1 MEPGNV
7 AEISLWHVEPK
18 LAGEFCHTLWRW
30 YWPWVLGPAGRDPT
44 HFKIRKMADILEV
57 QLVVLNIIV
66 ILAGRLQV

>member
-7 AEISLWHVEPK
+7 AEVSLRHVEPK
-18 LAGEFCHTLWRW
+18 LAGEFCYILLRW
-30 YWPWVLGPAGRDPT
+30 YWTRVLGPVGRDPT
-44 HFKIRKMADILEV
+44 HFKVRKMADILEV